1 MVPVSTTVRRTQR
14 ERRESTIAR
23 LVDAAIDAL
32 VELGYPKATVQEICG
47 RAGLSTGAL
56 FRHFPSRRELV
67 VAAAEEVAHRQIA
80 AFAERMAAVPEPDRT
95 LATALELLRDASRAP
110 INSAWHEL
118 LVAARTDAE
127 LRAALQ
133 PMFDRYTAAI
143 AEQARSARLADLPE
157 LPDDVFINLVFG
169 LIHLFDGEA
178 IARVIRPAPL
188 VDRERIRILV
198 DLLRAVR
205 WPGRPAGRW
214 AARAGRTRSGRRRA
228 ADRPL

>member
-1 MVPVSTTVRRTQR
+1 VRRTQR

-32 VELGYPKATVQEICG
+32 VELGYAKATVQEICA

-56 FRHFPSRRELV
+56 FRHFQGRGELV

-95 LATALELLRDASRAP
+95 MATALELLREASRAP
-110 INSAWHEL
+110 VNSAWHEL
-118 LVAARTDAE
+118 LIAARTDEE
-127 LRAALQ
+127 LREALQ

-157 LPDDVFINLVFG
+157 LPDDVFINLVFS
-169 LIHLFDGEA
+169 LIDLFNGEA
-178 IARVIRPAPL
+178 IARVVRPAPL
-188 VDRERIRILV
+188 VDRQRITLLAG
-198 DLLRAVR
+198 LLRA
-205 WPGRPAGRW
+205 
-214 AARAGRTRSGRRRA
+214 AR
-228 ADRPL
+228 